1 MRAPGRLVEATIDL
15 HAYSRNLSSVRSL
28 LKQGTKVMVVVKG
41 NAYGHGIVQIAKAAE
56 KLGVEYLGVVCLFEG
71 RQIREAGIKTP
82 VLLLNYTDEASVAEA
97 LTLDLALNVM
107 DDEVLARI
115 IREAKRMKKRAVVH
129 VKIDSGMHRLGV
141 FPSDAIA
148 FITKVASAEN
158 IYLEGV
164 FTHFADADGEDLL
177 FTYEQLA
184 VFKKIINKLN
194 VIGIKPPL
202 IHAANSAATLRIPES
217 HFTMVRPGKILY
229 GPLPDASYSLPFVSE
244 PILTLKTKIVQM
256 RRIGKGESVGYG
268 RSFIAKRK
276 MHIAALPI
284 GYADGFRRAPKNYGE
299 VLVKGR
305 RASLVGRV
313 SMDQSSIDVT
323 AIPNVKVGDE
333 VVIIGKQG
341 NEQITAQAVADQIG
355 TISYEVLTSLAQRIT
370 RVYKE

>member
-15 HAYSRNLSSVRSL
+15 QAYSRNLSSVRSL
-28 LKQGTKVMVVVKG
+28 LKDGTKVMAVLKG
-41 NAYGHGIVQIAKAAE
+41 NAYGHGIVQVAKKA
-56 KLGVEYLGVVCLFEG
+56 VELKVDYLGVVCLFEA
-71 RQIREAGIKTP
+71 RQLREAGIKAP
-82 VLLLNYTDEASVAEA
+82 ILLLNYTDEVSLEEA
-97 LTLDLALNVM
+97 LTLDLAINVM
-107 DDEVLARI
+107 DTRVLAKLGEI
-115 IREAKRMKKRAVVH
+115 AKKKKKQAKVH

-141 FPSDAIA
+141 MPKEALS
-148 FITKVASAEN
+148 FIKKVAATEN
-158 IYLEGV
+158 IYLEGI
-164 FTHFADADGEDLL
+164 FTHFADADGEDLS
-177 FTYEQLA
+177 FTLEQLK
-184 VFKKIINKLN
+184 VFKAIVDEL
-194 VIGIKPPL
+194 IGMGIRPPL
-202 IHAANSAATLRIPES
+202 IHTANSAATLRIPES

-284 GYADGFRRAPKNYGE
+284 GYADGFRRAPKNYGQ

-323 AIPNVKVGDE
+323 SIPGVQIGDE

-370 RVYKE
+370 RAYKE